1 MGLQGFWVCDAC
13 KSLNDP
19 RHSACYKCHVKRGE
33 ARPQPIIPGATVG
46 PALSETYGR
55 GARDTRGGPS
65 LMAAGLIGGSMALLL
80 TVLWFWA
87 EAGIRF
93 GQGRIAW
100 FVGFLIAVTVLLAGT
115 LGGRR
120 RVSFMLPVISFLL
133 TLGAIVAGEY
143 LIISEALAN
152 GAGFMD
158 TGSLV
163 LATPD
168 QIGAVFGDYV
178 TTDPLRP
185 ILWVL
190 GLAASW
196 LIPWG
201 VLVGNL
207 AER

>member
-1 MGLQGFWVCDAC
+1 MTLQGYWVCDAC

-19 RHSACYKCHVKRGE
+19 RHTACYKCHVKRGD

-55 GARDTRGGPS
+55 GAIDTRRGPS
-65 LMAAGLIGGSMALLL
+65 LVAAVLIGGSIA
-80 TVLWFWA
+80 VLVTGIWVWA
-87 EAGIRF
+87 EAGIRI

-100 FVGFLIAVTVLLAGT
+100 FVGFLIAVTVLVAGT

-120 RVSFMLPVISFLL
+120 RVSFMLPVISLLL

-143 LIISEALAN
+143 LIISGTLAN
-152 GAGFMD
+152 AAGFVD
-158 TGSLV
+158 SGTLV
-163 LATPD
+163 IATPD
-168 QIGAVFGDYV
+168 EVGAAFGDYV
-178 TTDPLRP
+178 TADLLRP
-185 ILWVL
+185 ILWLL

-201 VLVGNL
+201 VLAGNGR
-207 AER
+207 ED